1 MSRLNELK
9 AQIAQ
14 LDELIHT
21 GVLTGDAARDQRAK
35 LEAEV
40 VACVMQA
47 PQATAANA
55 VMSDGLPTTDT
66 PRPSMRLVLALTA
79 GVLVL
84 AAAGYAWKGEPSAMA
99 VGPGQPA
106 AAQAAAGQEPGRAQ
120 FEAMVQKLADRLK
133 SQPDDVEGWT
143 MLGRSHSILE
153 QYPQAVTAFERV
165 VALRPAEAQGHA
177 DLADAMGMAAGRK
190 LQGEPENLIAKA
202 LQLDPDNVK
211 ALGLAG
217 TIALQQGD
225 AALAARQWERALR
238 KVEPGSEMA
247 TNLLAA
253 ANEARQKIGQAP
265 LPMPAV
271 PAAVAAQSIAPAPAV
286 MEGAR
291 PAPAST
297 PGAAVAVAAVQVRI
311 TLAPAL
317 AAKAA
322 PQDTLFIFARSPQ
335 GGRAPLAIL
344 RKQVKDLPLTVTLD
358 DSLAMSPAMRLS
370 STSQV
375 VVGARIS
382 KSGNAMPQP
391 GDLQGLSAVVPV
403 GTKGLQ
409 LEINESLP

>member
-14 LDELIHT
+14 LDELIRT
-21 GVLTGDAARDQRAK
+21 GVLAGDAAREQRAQ

-40 VACVMQA
+40 LACVMQPTQA
-47 PQATAANA
+47 ATADA
-55 VMSDGLPTTDT
+55 VVSDAVPATDS
-66 PRPSMRLVLALTA
+66 PRPSLRLVMALAA
-79 GVLVL
+79 GVLLL
-84 AAAGYAWKGEPSAMA
+84 AAAGYAWRGEPSALA
-99 VGPGQPA
+99 VGPGQPGA
-106 AAQAAAGQEPGRAQ
+106 TQPAHATAAGQEPGRAQ

-133 SQPDDVEGWT
+133 TQPEDVEGWA

-153 QYPQAVTAFERV
+153 QFPQAVTAFQRV
-165 VALRPAEAQGHA
+165 IALRPAEAQGHA
-177 DLADAMGMAAGRK
+177 DLADALGMAAGRK
-190 LQGEPENLIAKA
+190 LEGEPEKLIAKA

-217 TIALQQGD
+217 TIALQRGD
-225 AALAARQWERALR
+225 AALAAKHWERALR
-238 KVEPGSEMA
+238 KVEPGGEMA
-247 TNLLAA
+247 ANLLAA

-265 LPMPAV
+265 LPVPAV
-271 PAAVAAQSIAPAPAV
+271 SGLVAAPAV
-286 MEGAR
+286 SDAVQPARAPDAAGA
-291 PAPAST
+291 T
-297 PGAAVAVAAVQVRI
+297 VQVRI

-322 PQDTLFIFARSPQ
+322 PDDTLFIFARAPQ

-344 RKQVKDLPLTVTLD
+344 RKQVKDLPLAVTLD

-370 STSQV
+370 SATQV

-409 LEINESLP
+409 LEINEALP

>member
-1 MSRLNELK
+1 MSRLNDLK

-14 LDELIHT
+14 LDDLIRT
-21 GVLTGDAARDQRAK
+21 GVLTGDAARQQRDQ

-40 VACVMQA
+40 LACVMQPPAA
-47 PQATAANA
+47 PAAAPIAGPAAEA
-55 VMSDGLPTTDT
+55 VVDT
-66 PRPSMRLVLALTA
+66 PRASPRLLLALAA

-84 AAAGYAWKGEPSAMA
+84 AAAGYAWRGQPSALA
-99 VGPGQPA
+99 VGPGQPGVA
-106 AAQAAAGQEPGRAQ
+106 AEAETTGGQEPGKAQ

-133 SQPDDVEGWT
+133 SQPEDVEGWA
-143 MLGRSHSILE
+143 MLGRSHSILG
-153 QYPQAVTAFERV
+153 QYPQAVTAFQRV
-165 VALRPAEAQGHA
+165 ITLRPDDAQGHA

-190 LQGEPENLIAKA
+190 LDGEPEKLIAKA
-202 LQLDPDNVK
+202 LQLDPGNVK

-217 TIALQQGD
+217 TIALQRGD
-225 AALAARQWERALR
+225 AAQAAKHWELALR

-247 TNLLAA
+247 SNLLAA
-253 ANEARQKIGQAP
+253 ANEARQKTGQPP
-265 LPMPAV
+265 LPA
-271 PAAVAAQSIAPAPAV
+271 PAAVAAPGMAAAPAMAD
-286 MEGAR
+286 GAK
-291 PAPAST
+291 PAPPAA
-297 PGAAVAVAAVQVRI
+297 PGTGTVQVRI

-322 PQDTLFIFARSPQ
+322 PDDTLFIFARAPQ

-344 RKQVKDLPLTVTLD
+344 RKQVRDLPLAVTLD

-370 STSQV
+370 SVTQV

-403 GTKGLQ
+403 GTQGMK
-409 LEINESLP
+409 LEINEALP